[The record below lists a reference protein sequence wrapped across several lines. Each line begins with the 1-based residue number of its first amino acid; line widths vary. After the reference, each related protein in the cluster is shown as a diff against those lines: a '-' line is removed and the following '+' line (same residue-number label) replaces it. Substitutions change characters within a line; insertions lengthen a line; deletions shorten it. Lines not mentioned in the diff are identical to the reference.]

1 MFPGEERGPVSGS
14 ETGVLVARLHSV
26 LTPGFSS
33 PAPPLSPGLQAAF
46 LWVSLDVAHV
56 ALSWY
61 VPYQTPDHLSFLQ
74 CVPPPPRRPK
84 QKFLSRV

>member
-14 ETGVLVARLHSV
+14 ETG
-26 LTPGFSS
+26 PGGEAPLRADSGLLITS
-33 PAPPLSPGLQAAF
+33 PSLSPGLQAAF
-46 LWVSLDVAHV
+46 LWVSLDVACV

-74 CVPPPPRRPK
+74 CVPPPPRCPK